1 MSKNFKKEWLNLKL
15 CGVVVAF
22 NPDKSVIHNIE
33 TYLDGLDKLY
43 IIDNSLTSHQEL
55 FQNKKIKYI
64 ANGKNT
70 GMAHALNQGVDF
82 AREDGFQYILT
93 MDQDSYFEESD
104 FSKYKEQILK
114 NKSNKIGIYTP
125 LHYTK
130 SEKINHSIQ
139 TNPLV
144 VMTSGNILNMK
155 IHQEL
160 GGFKEWLFIDGVD
173 QEYCLN
179 LRKHGYDIKVF
190 ENILL
195 HHSLGSI
202 ENRKLLGHTFMV
214 TNHSYIRRYF
224 ITRNRLY
231 INQLYQE
238 IFTDFCRKEL
248 ENTKKETI
256 KIILFEKDKLKKIHW
271 IRQGKK
277 DFLKNIKGMPSYV
290 EEELK

>member
-1 MSKNFKKEWLNLKL
+1 MKL
-15 CGVVVAF
+15 CGVLVAF
-22 NPDKSVIHNIE
+22 NPDRSVIHNIE

-43 IIDNSLTSHQEL
+43 IIDNSLTSYQEL
-55 FQNKKIKYI
+55 FQHKKIKYI
-64 ANGKNT
+64 ANSKNT
-70 GMAHALNQGVDF
+70 GIAHALNQGVDC
-82 AREDGFQYILT
+82 ALEDGFQYILT
-93 MDQDSYFEESD
+93 MDQDSYFEESY
-104 FSKYKEQILK
+104 FSKYKEQFLK
-114 NKSNKIGIYTP
+114 NINEKIGIYTP

-130 SEKINHSIQ
+130 SEKINHFIQ
-139 TNPLV
+139 TDSLV

-179 LRKHGYDIKVF
+179 LRKHGYEIQVF
-190 ENILL
+190 ENIFL
-195 HHSLGSI
+195 HHSLGNIRS
-202 ENRKLLGHTFMV
+202 RKLLGHTFMV

-231 INQLYQE
+231 INQLYHK
-238 IFTDFCRKEL
+238 IFTDFCKKEL

-277 DFLKNIKGMPSYV
+277 DFLKNIKGLPSYV